1 MSINLYYMLY
11 YKSKLDLSMRGGLLC
26 EYMPYPSP
34 LPPNALAL
42 GDLARVFLLAVLPE
56 RLGCRLVPPRL
67 VYVVSGLEPRT
78 L

>member
-1 MSINLYYMLY
+1 MSINLYYTLY
-11 YKSKLDLSMRGGLLC
+11 YKSKLDLSMHGGLLC

-42 GDLARVFLLAVLPE
+42 GDLAHMFLLTVPPKCLD
-56 RLGCRLVPPRL
+56 CRLVPPHL